1 MRLTQKQSSFIEY
14 SGFLDGQLSPLHKL
28 NPAQFFKSLSFLGQS
43 LTRYK
48 AQDFW
53 EIDTKR
59 LPSSLAKHRRLA
71 RHFAQQHLTPNI
83 ELFDNLA
90 HQKVGHLHPAAQELL
105 SQAGKAGLMTNML
118 PAPFGSAAVTDLRF
132 AKAYKS
138 IIQIEELATV
148 CAGQMLLLSAHQ
160 LGIAPIALSGDLKAM
175 WRFLKPMSEDFLQGK
190 PHLFAYAITEPA
202 AGSDVEDGFGAT
214 HNKPR
219 VIAKPY
225 GDGYVLNGTKCFISG
240 GDIAQKIT
248 VFAALENKGFES
260 WTAFVVDA
268 NNIGLKAIHTELKM
282 GMRASTAAELCFSDA
297 YVAKED
303 IVGGLEQGWA
313 LNRSTL
319 NASRYPVAAMGV
331 GLARRACELALDFCC
346 RTTLANK
353 PLIAYQDIQLQ
364 IAQMIAQTRAMRSLL
379 WQQAHSMQPIQSEAS
394 MSKFYITDKAQEVC
408 EMAMMIMGEHAVST
422 SCGIEKLLRDVRLTR
437 FFEGTNQINRLSVIE
452 DMQPFLLDKINGRN
466 VHISV

>member
-1 MRLTQKQSSFIEY
+1 
-14 SGFLDGQLSPLHKL
+14 
-28 NPAQFFKSLSFLGQS
+28 
-43 LTRYK
+43 
-48 AQDFW
+48 
-53 EIDTKR
+53 
-59 LPSSLAKHRRLA
+59 
-71 RHFAQQHLTPNI
+71 
-83 ELFDNLA
+83 
-90 HQKVGHLHPAAQELL
+90 
-105 SQAGKAGLMTNML
+105 
-118 PAPFGSAAVTDLRF
+118 
-132 AKAYKS
+132 
-138 IIQIEELATV
+138 
-148 CAGQMLLLSAHQ
+148 
-160 LGIAPIALSGDLKAM
+160 
-175 WRFLKPMSEDFLQGK
+175 
-190 PHLFAYAITEPA
+190 
-202 AGSDVEDGFGAT
+202 
-214 HNKPR
+214 

-437 FFEGTNQINRLSVIE
+437 IFEGTNQINRLSVIE